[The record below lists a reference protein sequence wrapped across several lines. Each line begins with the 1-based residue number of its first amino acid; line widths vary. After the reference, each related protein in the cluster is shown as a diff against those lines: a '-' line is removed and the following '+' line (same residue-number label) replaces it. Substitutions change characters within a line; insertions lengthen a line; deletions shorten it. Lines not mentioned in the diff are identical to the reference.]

1 MLVESEVYEAF
12 CFPSAPTFE
21 LCNPTSNEPV
31 TIASAASVKDAV
43 FIAEEASRAF
53 AGWSKT
59 GPSER
64 RTLLQRAAA
73 LLEQRSEVFVQCM
86 VAETGTSTLW
96 AQFNVW
102 SAIGAL
108 TEAAAITTQMGGE
121 TIPSDQHGCVAMT
134 VRVPAGVV
142 LGIAPWNAPLLLG
155 IRSVLMP
162 VACGNTAILK
172 ASELCPGTHWMIG
185 ELFRDAGLPPGVV
198 SVLTH
203 RAKDAPAIVEAL
215 IAHPAIRRVNFT
227 GSTKVGRIIG
237 ALAGKLLKP
246 VVLELG
252 GKAPLVVLED
262 ADIEQAASA
271 AIFGAFMNHGQICM
285 STERIVVDE
294 AIADRFAQA
303 LATKTAKLSLEGGL
317 VNCAAADRVE
327 ALIQDAVSHGAE
339 LLVPFHKEG
348 NKITP
353 AVLDRVRPGMML
365 YGEESFGPVAPII
378 RVRGIEEAVRVANDT
393 EYGLS
398 ASVFGSDI
406 ARTLNVAK
414 RIECGVCHIN
424 GPTVKSE
431 AQLPFGGVKA
441 SGFGKFGGRAVVNEF
456 TELRTI
462 TIQTTPQHYPI

>member
-1 MLVESEVYEAF
+1 VYEAL

-21 LCNPTSNEPV
+21 LRNPASNEPV
-31 TIASAASVKDAV
+31 TIASAASTKEAL
-43 FIAEEASRAF
+43 FIADEASRAF
-53 AGWSKT
+53 ASWSKT
-59 GPSER
+59 GPGER
-64 RTLLQRAAA
+64 RALLQRAAG
-73 LLEQRSEVFVQCM
+73 LLEQRSEAFVQCM

-96 AQFNVW
+96 AQFNVRG
-102 SAIGAL
+102 AIAAL
-108 TEAAAITTQMGGE
+108 KEAAALTTQIGGE

-134 VRVPAGVV
+134 LRVPAGVV

-155 IRSVLMP
+155 IRAVLMP

-172 ASELCPGTHWMIG
+172 ASELCPATHWMIG

-198 SVLTH
+198 SVITH
-203 RAKDAPAIVEAL
+203 RAEDAPAIVEAL
-215 IAHPAIRRVNFT
+215 VAHPAVRRVNFT

-262 ADIEQAASA
+262 ADVEQAASA

-294 AIADRFAQA
+294 AIADQFAQA
-303 LATKTAKLSLEGGL
+303 LAAKTATLSLEGGL
-317 VNCAAADRVE
+317 INCGAADHVE

-339 LLVPFHKEG
+339 LLVPFRKEG

-353 AVLDRVRPGMML
+353 AVLDKVRPEMKI
-365 YGEESFGPVAPII
+365 YDEESFGPVAPIV
-378 RVRGIEEAVRVANDT
+378 RVRGTEEAIRVANDT
-393 EYGLS
+393 EYGLA

-406 ARTLNVAK
+406 ARTLAVAQ
-414 RIECGVCHIN
+414 RIECGVCHVN

-431 AQLPFGGVKA
+431 TQLPFGGVKA
-441 SGFGKFGGRAVVNEF
+441 SGFGKFGGKAVINEF